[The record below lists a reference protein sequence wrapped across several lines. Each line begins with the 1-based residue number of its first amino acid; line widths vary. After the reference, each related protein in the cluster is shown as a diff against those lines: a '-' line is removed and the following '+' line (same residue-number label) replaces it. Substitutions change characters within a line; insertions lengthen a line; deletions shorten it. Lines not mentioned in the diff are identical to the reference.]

1 MAFSETMIF
10 DYEINTS
17 LQVGDQ
23 VYYTATTFSGGFN
36 QNNSP
41 FGGQIHLGEV
51 TEIISP
57 FEIIIFFPYG
67 YMSNFNSILGEYI
80 SFSKSRMVN
89 NSDLLGYWAEVEFTN
104 NSSSLAKLWA
114 VGSEITENSK

>member
-1 MAFSETMIF
+1 MAFAETMTF
-10 DYEINTS
+10 DFEINTS

-23 VYYTATTFSGGFN
+23 VYYTQTTSSGGFN
-36 QNNSP
+36 QNNSV
-41 FGGQIHLGEV
+41 FGGQVHLGEV

-57 FEIIIFFPYG
+57 SQIMVFFPYG
-67 YMSNFNSILGEYI
+67 YISNFNSILGEYI
-80 SFSKSRMVN
+80 SFSKSRIVN